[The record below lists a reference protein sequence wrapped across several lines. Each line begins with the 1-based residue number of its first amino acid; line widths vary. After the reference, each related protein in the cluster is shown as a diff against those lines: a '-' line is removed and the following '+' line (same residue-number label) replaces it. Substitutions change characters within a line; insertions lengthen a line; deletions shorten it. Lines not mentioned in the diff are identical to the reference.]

1 MASVTKETIIFDTL
15 INNSGYNF
23 YKQMPG
29 TDATTVVSS
38 ADLLLGAG
46 SNINVMT
53 VKGVEEDGTTEFEL
67 DPTLATHL
75 KELFTVLRAV
85 QLGTDETTNI
95 KTAYDFVMENNDIV
109 AFSETLASEINLEE
123 KKQEFKDEK
132 NKLITMMAKNKNIYT
147 KLGSNNF
154 YYYILLAVLSIY
166 TLGTLFLY
174 VQSGGQSFVPNVMD
188 LKVTYTLLIGLCS
201 LVLTIFVI
209 IDIYQLVTRKNYE
222 SFTSPSTTIEN
233 PTIDDLLTVVLDYL
247 SRLPIIIEYDKQL
260 RNDINTNKEEVI
272 HSILNDFNN
281 INYVNMRRYQITDY
295 KINESRS
302 RVHFVKYAFLVVS
315 LIGILAGLYLR
326 SGDTSII
333 ATVYVNKAVFTYI
346 SAFLVFSYILI
357 IMLNIKQ
364 NKIRRKYNWNK
375 LYWNVKAI
383 NEKK

>member
-1 MASVTKETIIFDTL
+1 
-15 INNSGYNF
+15 
-23 YKQMPG
+23 
-29 TDATTVVSS
+29 VVSS

-46 SNINVMT
+46 SNIKVMT

>member
-15 INNSGYNF
+15 INNSGYHF

>member
-15 INNSGYNF
+15 INNSGYHF

-46 SNINVMT
+46 SNIKVMT

-166 TLGTLFLY
+166 TLGTLLLY

>member
-1 MASVTKETIIFDTL
+1 
-15 INNSGYNF
+15 
-23 YKQMPG
+23 
-29 TDATTVVSS
+29 
-38 ADLLLGAG
+38 
-46 SNINVMT
+46 
-53 VKGVEEDGTTEFEL
+53 
-67 DPTLATHL
+67 
-75 KELFTVLRAV
+75 
-85 QLGTDETTNI
+85 
-95 KTAYDFVMENNDIV
+95 
-109 AFSETLASEINLEE
+109 
-123 KKQEFKDEK
+123 
-132 NKLITMMAKNKNIYT
+132 
-147 KLGSNNF
+147 
-154 YYYILLAVLSIY
+154 
-166 TLGTLFLY
+166 
-174 VQSGGQSFVPNVMD
+174 MD

>member
-147 KLGSNNF
+147 KLGSKNF
-154 YYYILLAVLSIY
+154 FYYILLAVLSIY

>member
-15 INNSGYNF
+15 INNSGYHF

-46 SNINVMT
+46 SNIKVMT

-302 RVHFVKYAFLVVS
+302 RFHFVKYAFLVVS

>member
-15 INNSGYNF
+15 INNFGYHF

-29 TDATTVVSS
+29 TDATTVVTST
-38 ADLLLGAG
+38 DLLLGA
-46 SNINVMT
+46 SLNLVIVS

-132 NKLITMMAKNKNIYT
+132 NKLITMMAKNKNIHT

-174 VQSGGQSFVPNVMD
+174 VQSGSQSFIPNVMD
-188 LKVTYTLLIGLCS
+188 LKVTYTLLITSAPGLPTAIRVVFGVFVTIS
-201 LVLTIFVI
+201 LVFVRGCPLCQQPSGRGSLEFRGVLFVGHDGPRGGVARDSALGYWPGGTRHKRRLTCI
-209 IDIYQLVTRKNYE
+209 
-222 SFTSPSTTIEN
+222 
-233 PTIDDLLTVVLDYL
+233 
-247 SRLPIIIEYDKQL
+247 
-260 RNDINTNKEEVI
+260 
-272 HSILNDFNN
+272 
-281 INYVNMRRYQITDY
+281 
-295 KINESRS
+295 RS
-302 RVHFVKYAFLVVS
+302 A
-315 LIGILAGLYLR
+315 
-326 SGDTSII
+326 
-333 ATVYVNKAVFTYI
+333 
-346 SAFLVFSYILI
+346 
-357 IMLNIKQ
+357 
-364 NKIRRKYNWNK
+364 
-375 LYWNVKAI
+375 
-383 NEKK
+383 

>member
-15 INNSGYNF
+15 INNSGYHF

-147 KLGSNNF
+147 KLGSKNF
-154 YYYILLAVLSIY
+154 FYYILLAVLSIY

>member
-15 INNSGYNF
+15 INNSGYHF

-46 SNINVMT
+46 SNIKVMT